1 VANLQIKGIDDAL
14 YTQIKE
20 LAASENRSI
29 SQQILFLVKRYIASK
44 KQFEKAKTSAQVL
57 LELSGSWEDNWG
69 ADEIISV
76 AMFLLDTDTVIYNL
90 KGNAN
95 VQKNLRQ
102 HINDSIK
109 ISVIT
114 LMELYYGARKSQK
127 VFVNL
132 AKIKIL
138 EQSIETIPVGL
149 ESTEIFG
156 LLKAQLEISGNRLDD
171 FDLIIASCA
180 MAHNLTLVT
189 NNTKHFKRIDGL
201 KLANWA

>member
-1 VANLQIKGIDDAL
+1 
-14 YTQIKE
+14 
-20 LAASENRSI
+20 
-29 SQQILFLVKRYIASK
+29 
-44 KQFEKAKTSAQVL
+44 
-57 LELSGSWEDNWG
+57 
-69 ADEIISV
+69 
-76 AMFLLDTDTVIYNL
+76 MFLLDTDTVIYNM

-95 VQKNLRQ
+95 VQKHLRQ
-102 HINDSIK
+102 HINDSIN

-127 VFVNL
+127 ASANL

-156 LLKAQLEISGNRLDD
+156 LLKAQLETSGNRLDD

-201 KLANWA
+201 KLANWV

>member
-1 VANLQIKGIDDAL
+1 
-14 YTQIKE
+14 
-20 LAASENRSI
+20 
-29 SQQILFLVKRYIASK
+29 
-44 KQFEKAKTSAQVL
+44 
-57 LELSGSWEDNWG
+57 
-69 ADEIISV
+69 
-76 AMFLLDTDTVIYNL
+76 MFLLDTDTVIYSM

-95 VQKNLRQ
+95 VQKSLRQ
-102 HINDSIK
+102 HFYESIH

-127 VFVNL
+127 VSANL

-138 EQSIETIPVGL
+138 EQSLDIIPVGL

-156 LLKAQLEISGNRLDD
+156 LIKAQLEISGNRLDD
-171 FDLIIASCA
+171 FDLVIASCA

-201 KLANWA
+201 NLTSWV